1 VDGRTV
7 RVQIAADI
15 TDKKHIDEVNLQ
27 QQKRFE

>member
-1 VDGRTV
+1 V